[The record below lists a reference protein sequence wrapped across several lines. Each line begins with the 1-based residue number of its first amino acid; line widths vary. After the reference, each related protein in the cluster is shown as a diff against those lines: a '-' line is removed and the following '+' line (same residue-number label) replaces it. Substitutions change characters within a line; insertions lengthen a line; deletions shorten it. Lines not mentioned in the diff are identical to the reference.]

1 MTSVM
6 LAETDTYNN
15 RRGLSLKVEVQN
27 SGRENQRTT
36 GKTGR
41 RIVGLSVVEK
51 SEKENSTIKMQSA
64 VWSSLSFYFKMLY
77 E

>member
-27 SGRENQRTT
+27 SGRENLRT
-36 GKTGR
+36 TGR
-41 RIVGLSVVEK
+41 RIVGLSVLEK

-64 VWSSLSFYFKMLY
+64 VWSSLSFYFKMLFK
-77 E
+77 